1 MKRTG
6 MLMKRS
12 ETVRNVGRSKFIDA
26 EHDQRS
32 EKFAKSRLRL
42 KTKNKRFLAKL
53 NQPLIKFTLLDVH
66 RRPTFVLKRLERKVK
81 NDHGMYTF
89 TLEKRNN
96 NVI

>member
-1 MKRTG
+1 MKVFDSFKTALKRPKIFMKRTG

-42 KTKNKRFLAKL
+42 KNK
-53 NQPLIKFTLLDVH
+53 
-66 RRPTFVLKRLERKVK
+66 E
-81 NDHGMYTF
+81 
-89 TLEKRNN
+89 
-96 NVI
+96 